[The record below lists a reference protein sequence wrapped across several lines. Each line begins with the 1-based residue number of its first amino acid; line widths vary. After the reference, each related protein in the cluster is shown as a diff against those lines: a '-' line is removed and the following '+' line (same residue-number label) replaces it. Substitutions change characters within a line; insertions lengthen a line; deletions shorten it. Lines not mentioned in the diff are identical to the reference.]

1 MANDDAAAGQL
12 TAMARGPDDHEGRR
26 TEDDMQLATDSE
38 LAQDDNLDIDIEDF
52 EPESAADDAD
62 SAPASPSKKPT
73 TASWRATLFGLAM
86 VVVLAGLVGWLGFR
100 AYQSH
105 QAQAQRSQFLQVARQ
120 GALNLTTIDWQ
131 HAEADVHRILDGA
144 TGEFYDDFAKRSQP
158 FIEVLKQAKAKTV
171 GTITEAGLESQTADS
186 AQALVAV
193 SVQTSNAGEAEQVPR
208 AWRMRIDV
216 QKVGDQVKV
225 SNVGF
230 VP

>member
-1 MANDDAAAGQL
+1 
-12 TAMARGPDDHEGRR
+12 
-26 TEDDMQLATDSE
+26 MQVATDSE
-38 LAQDDNLDIDIEDF
+38 FPVNEPDDDIVDIEGCA
-52 EPESAADDAD
+52 PESVVHDAGGELAPPSRKFM
-62 SAPASPSKKPT
+62 SAPR
-73 TASWRATLFGLAM
+73 RATLFGLA
-86 VVVLAGLVGWLGFR
+86 VVVALAMLVGWLGFR
-100 AYQSH
+100 VYQSH
-105 QAQAQRSQFLQVARQ
+105 QVQIQRSQFLQVARQ

-131 HAEADVHRILDGA
+131 HADADVHRILDGA

-171 GTITEAGLESQTADS
+171 GTITEAGLESETADS
-186 AQALVAV
+186 ARALVAV
-193 SVQTSNAGEAEQVPR
+193 SVQTSNAGEPGQVPR